1 MKNMNSTSKL
11 NAFLLGVAVVAAVFL
26 GSAMPGGLWVGPAEA
41 RVGRPMTPVSVAGV
55 ARRTT
60 RRAIRRSTVYVATL
74 PQSCSVVNVDGTTL
88 YLCGSTYYQSH
99 QGQYVVVY
107 VE

>member
-1 MKNMNSTSKL
+1 MKNENLNSNS
-11 NAFLLGVAVVAAVFL
+11 LLIAVALASMVFL
-26 GSAMPGGLWVGPAEA
+26 ASIVPDGIWVGSAQA
-41 RVGRPMTPVSVAGV
+41 RVGRPATPVSVAGV

-74 PQSCSVVNVDGTTL
+74 PQSCTLVNIDGTSL
-88 YLCGSTYYQSH
+88 YLCGTTYYQSH
-99 QGQYVVVY
+99 QGHYVVVY